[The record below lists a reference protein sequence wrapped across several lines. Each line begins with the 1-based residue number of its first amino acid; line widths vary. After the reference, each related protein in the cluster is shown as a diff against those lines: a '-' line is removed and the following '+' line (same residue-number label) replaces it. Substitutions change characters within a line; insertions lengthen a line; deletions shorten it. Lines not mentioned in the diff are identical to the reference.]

1 MAVKLARVGTVN
13 RLPAVPGRTGARKVN
28 AAKGTR
34 RKVPLLIAQAPK
46 QGRVAPL
53 QHLRAW
59 RGPGSCSSSRW

>member
-1 MAVKLARVGTVN
+1 MAVKLQRAGTVQCQAD
-13 RLPAVPGRTGARKVN
+13 RCSQSK
-28 AAKGTR
+28 R
-34 RKVPLLIAQAPK
+34 RERYEKVPLIIAQAPK

>member
-13 RLPAVPGRTGARKVN
+13 RLPGGRCSQSRKPRKV
-28 AAKGTR
+28 R
-34 RKVPLLIAQAPK
+34 EQVPLIIAQAPK